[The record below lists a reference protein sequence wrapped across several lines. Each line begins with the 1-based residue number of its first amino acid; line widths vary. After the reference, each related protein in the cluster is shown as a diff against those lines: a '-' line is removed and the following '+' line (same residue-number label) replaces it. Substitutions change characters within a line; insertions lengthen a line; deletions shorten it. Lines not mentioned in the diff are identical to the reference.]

1 MALGKW
7 GQQKQESMFVATNS
21 LVKPPG
27 HPFYEKLNELLST
40 AGFDDFAEAE
50 CSAYYADQVGR
61 PSIPPGVY
69 FRMLMIGYFEGLESE
84 RGIDWRVSDSLSLR
98 RFLGYDLDEQTP
110 DHSSLSR
117 TRQRLPLEIH
127 EQVFGWGL
135 QVLARAR
142 LVKGKTVGV
151 DATTLE
157 ANAAM
162 RTIVRRDT
170 GESYQAFL
178 ERLAKASGI
187 QTPTRADLAKLDKKR
202 PKKASNKDWEHPHD
216 PDARI
221 TRMKDGRTHLAHKV
235 EHVVDLDTGALL
247 AVTLSAADE
256 GDTESLPWTL
266 LRAELNLDRV
276 ALDEEA
282 RKNLHKKP
290 LSEAITDKGYH
301 SNESLVTLKE
311 SNIRGYISEPDRG
324 RRKWDGQT
332 DAQAAVYANR
342 RRIQGNRGQALGKAR
357 AEKVERSFAH
367 TYETGGMRRLHLRD
381 RGNILKR
388 LLIHNAAHNFGL
400 LMRKLVGVGT
410 PRGLQGLRAAF
421 WATVVAAR
429 SHLAAFRG
437 HLEKLRLLLG
447 LRLSSDPMNRI
458 LAPSCLAFP
467 GHQKTSFTTGC

>member
-7 GQQKQESMFVATNS
+7 GQQKQESMFVATNA
-21 LVKPPG
+21 LVKSPG
-27 HPFYEKLNELLST
+27 HPFYEKLNELLS
-40 AGFDDFAEAE
+40 AADFDGFAEAQ
-50 CSAYYADQVGR
+50 CAPYYAKQVGR

-117 TRQRLPLEIH
+117 TRQRLPVEVH

-202 PKKASNKDWEHPHD
+202 PKKASNKDWKHPHD

-276 ALDEEA
+276 ALDE
-282 RKNLHKKP
+282 
-290 LSEAITDKGYH
+290 LSDLFDVGI
-301 SNESLVTLKE
+301 
-311 SNIRGYISEPDRG
+311 
-324 RRKWDGQT
+324 
-332 DAQAAVYANR
+332 
-342 RRIQGNRGQALGKAR
+342 
-357 AEKVERSFAH
+357 
-367 TYETGGMRRLHLRD
+367 ETVF
-381 RGNILKR
+381 
-388 LLIHNAAHNFGL
+388 NF
-400 LMRKLVGVGT
+400 
-410 PRGLQGLRAAF
+410 F
-421 WATVVAAR
+421 
-429 SHLAAFRG
+429 
-437 HLEKLRLLLG
+437 
-447 LRLSSDPMNRI
+447 NY
-458 LAPSCLAFP
+458 
-467 GHQKTSFTTGC
+467 